1 MFVSAGVCGLEVPL
15 MIDRDRASAR
25 YHHPLLLYVIQNKEK
40 IAVTIGREPKV
51 YGNKGNCIDICLLEC
66 IREFICSNLKLLQEM
81 SKGDM
86 EEAEFERRLI
96 KGSMGKKIILTEEQF
111 ESIRER
117 NWKQALKRFS
127 SIKKDVLDACYVY
140 YKTRMH
146 PIFWTGDR
154 EIFETLKESET
165 LTKTPVQSIKSGLQ
179 NKYGLNDDMI
189 QISKAANDVEIFI
202 LVGNIGDNV
211 EELIS
216 DMDKFGF
223 FLSRRIDGSNNFSAL
238 RFEPK
243 KQKTVIFNRE
253 SSSFLFHLTPT
264 RNLNKIQKEGLIPKS
279 ENKKFKYPPRVYFIR
294 GDVPE
299 YRFKDVVEALEGVK
313 EEKDDDYSILTID
326 RRLLPAEV
334 KFFYDPNFNNCIY
347 TSSRIPPRAIIKV
360 ENYVKKDLH
369 NR

>member
-1 MFVSAGVCGLEVPL
+1 MFVSAGICGLEVPL
-15 MIDRDRASAR
+15 MIDKDRTSTR

-40 IAVTIGREPKV
+40 TAVTICGEPKV
-51 YGNKGNCIDICLLEC
+51 YSNKGDGIDICLLEC
-66 IREFICSNLKLLQEM
+66 VKEFICSNLNLLREM
-81 SKGDM
+81 AEGGI

-96 KGSMGKKIILTEEQF
+96 KGPMGKKIILTEEQL

-127 SIKKDVLDACYVY
+127 SIRKDVLDACYVD

-165 LTKTPVQSIKSGLQ
+165 PTRTPVQSIKSGLQ

-202 LVGNIGDNV
+202 LVGNIGGNV

-238 RFEPK
+238 RFEL
-243 KQKTVIFNRE
+243 I
-253 SSSFLFHLTPT
+253 SSC
-264 RNLNKIQKEGLIPKS
+264 NNKS
-279 ENKKFKYPPRVYFIR
+279 
-294 GDVPE
+294 
-299 YRFKDVVEALEGVK
+299 
-313 EEKDDDYSILTID
+313 
-326 RRLLPAEV
+326 
-334 KFFYDPNFNNCIY
+334 
-347 TSSRIPPRAIIKV
+347 
-360 ENYVKKDLH
+360 
-369 NR
+369 